1 MTFLRSALLA
11 ALPLNALA
19 QLGPTAAPYP
29 DSTYQNATEE
39 YTTEDALTNATS
51 PPKYPSPWGEGLGD
65 WDRAYVQARDF
76 VSQLTLLEKVNLTT
90 GVGWQSEKCVGN
102 VGAIPRLGFKAL
114 CLQDS
119 PLGVRNAD
127 YVSAFPAGV
136 TIASTWDR
144 ELFYQRGY
152 DMGSEHRDKGVDIQL
167 GPVVGPIGRA
177 PEGGRN
183 WEGFSP
189 DPSLSGIAVAE
200 TVKGIQAAGVMA
212 CTKHY
217 IANEQEHFRQG
228 PPPGYLEASL
238 SSNID
243 DITMHELYLW
253 PFADAVRAGTASI
266 MCSYNQINNS
276 YACQNSYVQNYLL
289 KNELG
294 FQGFILSDWQAQHSG
309 VASALAGLDMTMPG
323 DVVFNSANSFWGT
336 NLTIAVLNGTVPQWR
351 LDDMTTRIVAG
362 WYYVDR
368 ASNQAENAPNF
379 SSWTDDT
386 YGFEHYYAEE
396 DYTQI
401 NWHYDV
407 RQNHAADIRNQAA
420 KGTVLLKNTGALPLT
435 GKEQLTAVFGSDAG
449 ENPWGPNGCA
459 DRGCDMGTLA
469 MGWGSGTAEFPYL
482 VTPLEAIKA
491 KVRSNGK
498 SIEGITD
505 DYAYSQIN
513 SLANSAAQVDGAC
526 IVFANADGGE
536 GYIVVDGNE
545 GDRNNLT
552 LWHNGNDLISNVSSY
567 CPNTIVVMHTIGPV
581 LVDSFYENPN
591 VTAIIWAGIPG
602 QESGNSIVDVL
613 YGDENPGGKSVFT
626 WGRNRGSYGVDLL
639 YEPNNGVLAPQ
650 QDFEEGVFIDYRA
663 FDRLDETPIYEFGFG
678 LSYTTF
684 SYSNLNVQNMN
695 AGEYTPTEGNT
706 PSAPVLGSI
715 SNNTSDYLFPDYI
728 NRIYAYIYPYLNST
742 NLRQSSADPMYG
754 VNHTYPPGAYDSGPQ
769 PYLPAGSRVSP
780 GGNEALYDVLFTVT
794 AEITNTGDVV
804 GDEVPQLYISLG
816 GPNDPKVVLRNFDRL
831 TIEPGQTKTFVA
843 DINRRDISS
852 WDPSV
857 QDWVVSS
864 YPKTVHVGSSSRKL
878 PLSADLDT
886 SGLVTGGGNGGN
898 SGSSSSG
905 SGPSPTTTYGGG
917 NGASSAPASYTSM
930 GAGYSYHAGQPT
942 TMKTGY
948 WGQHNGGWGKHD
960 GDHGG
965 HGDHG
970 NWGPPSYM
978 TKTA

>member
-1 MTFLRSALLA
+1 MVDFCCWSAVLAWQHALGTGVQVGTVVLPLQHFVLLSGTGRRYSAVLQSLSGLLNMTFLRSALLA

-65 WDRAYVQARDF
+65 WDQAYAQARDF

-90 GVGWQSEKCVGN
+90 GVGWQGEKCVGN
-102 VGAIPRLGFKAL
+102 VGAIPRLGFRAL

-228 PPPGYLEASL
+228 PPPSYLEASL

-253 PFADAVRAGTASI
+253 PFADA
-266 MCSYNQINNS
+266 INNS

-323 DVVFNSANSFWGT
+323 DVVFNSADSFWGT

-351 LDDMTTRIVAG
+351 LDDMATRIVAG

-368 ASNQAENAPNF
+368 ASNEAENAPNF

-386 YGFEHYYAEE
+386 YGFEHYYAQE

-407 RQNHAADIRNQAA
+407 RQDHAADIRNQAA

-459 DRGCDMGTLA
+459 DRGCDNGTLA

-526 IVFANADGGE
+526 IVFANADAGE
-536 GYIVVDGNE
+536 GYIIVDGNE

-567 CPNTIVVMHTIGPV
+567 CPNTIVVMHTVGPV

-754 VNHTYPPGAYDSGPQ
+754 VNHTYPPGSYDSGPQ

-804 GDEVPQLYISLG
+804 GDEVPQLYVSLG

-831 TIEPGQTKTFVA
+831 TIEPGQSKTFVA
-843 DINRRDISS
+843 DITRRDLSN

-857 QDWVVSS
+857 Q
-864 YPKTVHVGSSSRKL
+864 
-878 PLSADLDT
+878 
-886 SGLVTGGGNGGN
+886 NC
-898 SGSSSSG
+898 
-905 SGPSPTTTYGGG
+905 
-917 NGASSAPASYTSM
+917 YTSM

-948 WGQHNGGWGKHD
+948 WGNHNGGWKHD
-960 GDHGG
+960 
-965 HGDHG
+965 GDHG

-978 TKTA
+978 TKSA